1 MSRVKGLAE
10 HVRKVTREIMAKN
23 PNADVSELLARL
35 CEHAEDVVAL
45 EQEQMARDDRS
56 RGVGA

>member
-1 MSRVKGLAE
+1 MTRLGGLAE
-10 HVRKVTREIMAKN
+10 HVRRVAREIMARN

-35 CEHAEDVVAL
+35 CEHAEDSVIR